1 MMNSSPLTDA
11 RAQIG
16 STERPPRR
24 AARRSVVPF
33 VLLWL
38 LLIGAGV
45 ACTIWYTGQ
54 QREQVSAQLQ
64 QQTASQIAALQQ
76 DYRARLDKLESD
88 YAAQMAQLSSKVD
101 ALNELLTFTQ
111 DNASDKTDNSN
122 KLYTQISELKKQL
135 DQLKKE
141 LDVLK

>member
-1 MMNSSPLTDA
+1 MMNSSPLTDTS
-11 RAQIG
+11 AQVG
-16 STERPPRR
+16 SMERPPRR

-33 VLLWL
+33 ICLWL

-45 ACTIWYTGQ
+45 AGTVWYTEQ

-64 QQTASQIAALQQ
+64 LQTASQIAAMQQ

-88 YAAQMAQLSSKVD
+88 YAAQMAQLSSKVE

>member
-1 MMNSSPLTDA
+1 MMNSSPLADT
-11 RAQIG
+11 RSQVG
-16 STERPPRR
+16 STERTPRR
-24 AARRSVVPF
+24 ASKKSVLPF
-33 VLLWL
+33 ICLWL

-45 ACTIWYTGQ
+45 AGTVWYTGQ
-54 QREQVSAQLQ
+54 QREMVSEQLQ
-64 QQTASQIAALQQ
+64 RETTAQIQAMQQ
-76 DYRARLDKLESD
+76 DYSARLDKLESE

-101 ALNELLTFTQ
+101 TLNELLTFTQ

>member
-1 MMNSSPLTDA
+1 MMNSSPLADTRSHADSTD
-11 RAQIG
+11 R
-16 STERPPRR
+16 TPRR
-24 AARRSVVPF
+24 TSKRSVLPF
-33 VLLWL
+33 IALWL
-38 LLIGAGV
+38 LLLGAGV
-45 ACTIWYTGQ
+45 AGTVWYTAQ
-54 QREQVSAQLQ
+54 QREQVSQQLQ
-64 QQTASQIAALQQ
+64 AETARQIAAMQQ
-76 DYRARLDKLESD
+76 DYSARLDKLESE
-88 YAAQMAQLSSKVD
+88 YAAQMAQLSSKVE